1 MLPLSVAPAEKH
13 PESGGGGGWINARKI
28 VAIGNSILAK

>member
-13 PESGGGGGWINARKI
+13 PESGGGGWINARKI